1 MYRRATMT
9 IHRVTATG
17 VELTRQDRGL

>member
-1 MYRRATMT
+1 MYRRATTT